1 MAKFSERYG
10 HVPVRSVL
18 QTGSVDDG
26 LRNRLWNLIC
36 TTFFASAPDY
46 SGGRDD
52 YLPFADN
59 RDVYHVFKNVWHNYF
74 KQTTDSI
81 GTSYFE
87 ALRKLKNYFLDSQW
101 YEVYDVLEFL
111 ADSSAHPGL
120 GERFID
126 SVNPLLKEELSG
138 YRFVSGR
145 IVPIT
150 SEEEIA
156 AIEQA
161 LALPDSLKPVREHL
175 NQSLTLLA
183 KRKQAHYRNAI
194 KESIS
199 AVESLCKIIVRQGKA
214 TLGPALN
221 TVEEQTKLPAVLKQA
236 FQKLYGYTS
245 DAQGIRHALMDEPT
259 LDIEDAKFMLV
270 SCSAFVNYL
279 VVKAQKAGITI

>member
-18 QTGSVDDG
+18 QIDSIDDG

-36 TTFFASAPDY
+36 STFFFSAPHVR
-46 SGGRDD
+46 GVNI
-52 YLPFADN
+52 DN
-59 RDVYHVFKNVWHNYF
+59 LSIYHPVVHALFNNLWHNYF
-74 KQTTDSI
+74 KKATDSI
-81 GTSYFE
+81 GDSYSDALTSLRDYFFDCE
-87 ALRKLKNYFLDSQW
+87 W
-101 YEVYDVLEFL
+101 YEVYDLLEFL
-111 ADSSAHPGL
+111 ADSSQAA
-120 GERFID
+120 ERQRFIE
-126 SVNPLLKEELSG
+126 SVNRVLKEELAG
-138 YRFVSGR
+138 YRFVLSS
-145 IVPIT
+145 IVQIT

-175 NQSLTLLA
+175 NQSLTLLSD
-183 KRKQAHYRNAI
+183 RKAPDYRNSI

-199 AVESLCKIIVRQGKA
+199 AIESLSKIISNLPKA
-214 TLGPALN
+214 TLGPALSA
-221 TVEEQTKLPAVLKQA
+221 VEKKTKFHSDLKDA

-245 DAQGIRHALMDEPT
+245 DAHGIRHALMDEPT

-279 VVKAQKAGITI
+279 VVKAQKAGINI